1 MKGNIRS
8 ADQLVLPAGFRFH
21 PTDDELVNHYLL
33 KKCGGQ
39 SISAP
44 IIAEIDLYKYDP
56 WQLPE
61 MALYGEKEW
70 YFFSP
75 RDRKYPNGS
84 RPNRAA
90 GTGYW
95 KATGADKPIGRPRP
109 LGIKKALVFYA
120 GKAPKGIKTN
130 WIMHE
135 YRLANVDRSAG
146 KKNNLR
152 LDDWVLCRIY
162 NKKGSVEKHFPSD
175 RKSTASYPEMEERKP
190 DINEISGYYQ
200 NGMSQVAAA
209 AAAAM
214 SDASEFLQMDTSDSI
229 PRLNTDSSSSEHVLS
244 PEVTCDKEV
253 QSQQKWN
260 EQLDN
265 AFDFNFNYG
274 DDGFQDDPFASQIQ
288 FQMDQLSPLQD
299 MFMYLQKPF

>member
-8 ADQLVLPAGFRFH
+8 ADQLELPAGFRFH

-56 WQLPE
+56 WQLPG

-90 GTGYW
+90 GTG
-95 KATGADKPIGRPRP
+95 
-109 LGIKKALVFYA
+109 
-120 GKAPKGIKTN
+120 
-130 WIMHE
+130 
-135 YRLANVDRSAG
+135 SAG

-162 NKKGSVEKHFPSD
+162 NKKGSVEKHFPSE
-175 RKSTASYPEMEERKP
+175 RKSTASYPEMEDRKP
-190 DINEISGYYQ
+190 DINEISGYQ

-209 AAAAM
+209 AM
-214 SDASEFLQMDTSDSI
+214 TQF

-265 AFDFNFNYG
+265 AAFDFNFDYA

>member
-1 MKGNIRS
+1 MTGELS
-8 ADQLVLPAGFRFH
+8 LPPGFRFH
-21 PTDDELVNHYLL
+21 PTDEELVMHYLCR
-33 KKCGGQ
+33 KCAAQ
-39 SISAP
+39 SIAVP

-56 WQLPE
+56 WQLPG

-95 KATGADKPIGRPRP
+95 KATGADKPIGKPKAV
-109 LGIKKALVFYA
+109 GIKKALVFYA
-120 GKAPKGIKTN
+120 GKAPKGVKTN

-162 NKKGSVEKHFPSD
+162 NKKGSIEKEYTFD
-175 RKSTASYPEMEERKP
+175 RKSIKFPEIEDQKP
-190 DINEISGYYQ
+190 EIMHLGY
-200 NGMSQVAAA
+200 GKIAPPPPPPSTTTTTTTT
-209 AAAAM
+209 
-214 SDASEFLQMDTSDSI
+214 TS
-229 PRLNTDSSSSEHVLS
+229 
-244 PEVTCDKEV
+244 
-253 QSQQKWN
+253 
-260 EQLDN
+260 N
-265 AFDFNFNYG
+265 AG
-274 DDGFQDDPFASQIQ
+274 AITDDG
-288 FQMDQLSPLQD
+288 
-299 MFMYLQKPF
+299 

>member
-1 MKGNIRS
+1 M
-8 ADQLVLPAGFRFH
+8 
-21 PTDDELVNHYLL
+21 NHYLCR
-33 KKCGGQ
+33 KCA
-39 SISAP
+39 SLPLAVP
-44 IIAEIDLYKYDP
+44 IIREIDLYKYDP

-95 KATGADKPIGRPRP
+95 KATGADKPIGKPKP

-120 GKAPKGIKTN
+120 GKAPRGIKTN

-162 NKKGSVEKHFPSD
+162 NKKGTLEKYQPLDQKKEKF
-175 RKSTASYPEMEERKP
+175 AEMEEEQKP
-190 DINEISGYYQ
+190 KIMVSGQNTTATQAMISH
-200 NGMSQVAAA
+200 
-209 AAAAM
+209 
-214 SDASEFLQMDTSDSI
+214 DHLHMDTSDSV
-229 PRLNTDSSSSEHVLS
+229 PVLHTDTSCSEQVVS
-244 PEVTCDKEV
+244 PEVTWDKEV
-253 QSQQKWN
+253 QSQPKWN
-260 EQLDN
+260 DN
-265 AFDFNFNYG
+265 DIDNVFDYFQYNYM
-274 DDGFQDDPFASQIQ
+274 DGFTEDPFGPQLQ
-288 FQMDQLSPLQD
+288 YPTDQLSPLQD
-299 MFMYLQKPF
+299 MFMYLQKPL

>member
-1 MKGNIRS
+1 MMTG
-8 ADQLVLPAGFRFH
+8 QLELPAGFRFH
-21 PTDDELVNHYLL
+21 PTDDELVNHYLIR
-33 KKCGGQ
+33 KCAGQ
-39 SISAP
+39 SISVP
-44 IIAEIDLYKYDP
+44 IIAEINLYKYDP
-56 WQLPE
+56 WQLPDI
-61 MALYGEKEW
+61 ALYGEKEW

-95 KATGADKPIGRPRP
+95 KATGADKPIGRNKP

-162 NKKGSVEKHFPSD
+162 NKKGTVEKHYSAVD
-175 RKSTASYPEMEERKP
+175 RKPMNFPEQEEQKPNIGISYQTMAVLPP
-190 DINEISGYYQ
+190 HVNDQ
-200 NGMSQVAAA
+200 
-209 AAAAM
+209 
-214 SDASEFLQMDTSDSI
+214 LHMDTSDSV
-229 PRLNTDSSSSEHVLS
+229 PSLHTDSSSSEHVVS
-244 PEVTCDKEV
+244 PGVTCEKEV
-253 QSQQKWN
+253 QSGPKWEEELESALN
-260 EQLDN
+260 
-265 AFDFNFNYG
+265 FNFNDMDYLQY
-274 DDGFQDDPFASQIQ
+274 DDFAPQSGYL
-288 FQMDQLSPLQD
+288 MDQQD
-299 MFMYLQKPF
+299 MLMYLPPSY